1 MSGGSVADTLDGGAG
16 NDSLFGNEGNDTYI
30 FGIGSGND
38 TISDGSGINTIR
50 FTKGITPEML
60 RASHGGYYGITLAID
75 GSSDTLTID
84 RFRSHE
90 SYRQFKLEFAD
101 TSSATIDTQT
111 LQLIVTPAAPP
122 AVEEVGGSQAGRDE
136 AVATSAATETAPIVS
151 FDAIHEGTM
160 PAASSNVTTEASVS
174 QTSDASVTTQV
185 SHLTQLTTDLERAQ
199 VVTEPVVD
207 SAVTTQVHLLTQ
219 ELVAA
224 GDHAAVAAHSV
235 LPSTES
241 PVYTEQFVGQ

>member
-1 MSGGSVADTLDGGAG
+1 M
-16 NDSLFGNEGNDTYI
+16 
-30 FGIGSGND
+30 
-38 TISDGSGINTIR
+38 
-50 FTKGITPEML
+50 TPEKL
-60 RASHGGYYGITLAID
+60 RASHTGSYAVTLAID
-75 GSSDTLTID
+75 GSDDTLTINS
-84 RFRSHE
+84 FRSHE

-122 AVEEVGGSQAGRDE
+122 AVEEVEGSQAGRDE

-151 FDAIHEGTM
+151 FDATHEGTM

-185 SHLTQLTTDLERAQ
+185 SHLTQLTIDLERAH

-224 GDHAAVAAHSV
+224 GDHAAVAAHPV